1 MMWCT
6 KCGKELDDNAKFC
19 VYCGEKIIQPVTN
32 EQLDNKQKNIP
43 VKKGAPIPVWLVAVI
58 VGIGVIVIAGVTL
71 LLLNKKDSSIEVAVT
86 TEIQTTVATT
96 EEITTTEITEDITE
110 EPIEEWRQ
118 LYADFIL
125 QESQNY
131 QRVYAASDSNYD
143 DERYMGWYAFV
154 YIDVDD
160 IPELVI
166 QYLYPNMGKFET
178 MVYCCQNGDVF
189 PLYDTGWMYWPQ
201 YVERTGKLLIT
212 DMTGYTERTYTFYTL
227 ENGQC
232 NVRLSITMY
241 DDEGWFAD
249 RPESAYSIMLGEEE
263 ITIDEYRKQM
273 QEMGF
278 DTYQDPELIEVTEEN
293 VNRSLG
299 IEQ

>member
-1 MMWCT
+1 MWCT
-6 KCGKELDDNAKFC
+6 KFGKELNGNAKG
-19 VYCGEKIIQPVTN
+19 V
-32 EQLDNKQKNIP
+32 
-43 VKKGAPIPVWLVAVI
+43 PIPVWLVAVI
-58 VGIGVIVIAGVTL
+58 AGIGVIAVAGVTV
-71 LLLNKKDSSIEVAVT
+71 LLLNKKDSNTEVADT

-96 EEITTTEITEDITE
+96 EEITTTEITEDITEEPITE

-178 MVYCCQNGDVF
+178 MVYCCQNRDVF

-249 RPESAYSIMLGEEE
+249 RPESVYSIMLGEEE